1 MNKLQLDPQETALIL
16 IDLQHGIVSMEA
28 QPYATK
34 SVVQKSAMLAKRFR
48 EKNATVI
55 YVRVDLGDFIPLLVD
70 VSHGDP
76 KSPPPPIASE
86 LVPDSGFQSTDILIT
101 KRHWSAFS
109 GTALEERIPS

>member
-1 MNKLQLDPQETALIL
+1 MNKLQLDPQKTALIL